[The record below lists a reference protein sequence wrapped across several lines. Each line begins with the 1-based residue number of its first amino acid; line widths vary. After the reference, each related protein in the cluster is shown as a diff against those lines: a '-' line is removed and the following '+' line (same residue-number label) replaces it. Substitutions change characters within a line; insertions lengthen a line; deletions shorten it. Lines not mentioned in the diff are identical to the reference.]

1 MTQETKVTNQM
12 DPRFEIRESPGMGW
26 GLFAREEIPQEA
38 FIVEYTGVK
47 IPTAVADE
55 SDSRY
60 LFEID
65 KDWTL
70 DGEGQDNQGRWL
82 NHSCVPNVE
91 AVGEEDKIMLYALR
105 DIFPGEELT
114 IDYGEEYF
122 DEFIKP
128 YGCRCGAEKHLS

>member
-1 MTQETKVTNQM
+1 MTAM
-12 DPRFEIRESPGMGW
+12 DPRFEIRTSPGMGW
-26 GLFAREEIPQEA
+26 GLFAREQVSQGD

-47 IPTAVADE
+47 IPTEIADQ

-60 LFEID
+60 LFEVN

-70 DGEGQDNQGRWL
+70 DGVAQNNHGRWL
-82 NHSCVPNVE
+82 NHACMPNVE
-91 AVGEEDKIMLYALR
+91 AIGEEDKIMLYALR

-114 IDYGEEYF
+114 IDYGKEYF

-128 YGCRCGAEKHLS
+128 HGCRCGAEKHLS